1 LLLKEQY
8 EYAVVAYDCCRGL
21 LESNGHRGT
30 QSDFTV
36 SSSNAHEVG
45 IESRASAG
53 KAKLGAIRKFIATSK
68 FRNSLKKRRS
78 ASLNRVKNLSLPIV
92 DVRDAKDQQ
101 AVEELR
107 RELLARDL
115 LPPQHDD
122 YHVLLRSVPDDSF
135 LGISIRIIFKCKFR
149 LTERFGLKD
158 SQVMRTRRNVPEI
171 DVIGLVGEGIRYE

>member
-53 KAKLGAIRKFIATSK
+53 KAKLGAIRKFIDTSK

-122 YHVLLRSVPDDSF
+122 YHVLSWHIDSHYLQMQIPF
-135 LGISIRIIFKCKFR
+135 DRTLWVEGFASHANAKKCAR
-149 LTERFGLKD
+149 DRCYWPSGGGYSL
-158 SQVMRTRRNVPEI
+158 
-171 DVIGLVGEGIRYE
+171 